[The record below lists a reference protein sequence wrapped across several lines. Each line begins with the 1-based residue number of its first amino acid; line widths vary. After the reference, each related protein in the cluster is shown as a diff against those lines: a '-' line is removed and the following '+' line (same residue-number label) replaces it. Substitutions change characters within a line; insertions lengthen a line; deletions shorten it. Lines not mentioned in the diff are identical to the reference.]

1 MATKPKKLDL
11 SGLRNKTGLS
21 GVQAGAD
28 QDKIIMLHPDE
39 IEAPKQ
45 VRVTFKRIKELR
57 ETIDAEEQQSPIIVG
72 PRKANGKHELYKGG
86 RRHLAAQIEP
96 VIKLKAIVDT
106 RDYSKI
112 PHEKILSQMVE
123 NIAREDLLPHE
134 IGRGYLE
141 ARMEAEAVGQK
152 LTNVAIAKRTGMSET
167 YVSQHISLATI
178 PDSLAQLIEDGITKD
193 IDLLNS
199 LRVLHGADPDTYE
212 AIIQRALKGEPLDR
226 AEVREAN
233 RIAKGGATPG
243 AGDSSP
249 PSSAGEGAQPPV
261 TDGATLKERAEPA
274 SVGDEEPAP
283 NAEKHSHAKD
293 FINEESDD
301 ETTADHPI
309 SNSDDQGVS
318 KSSSRRY
325 QAVSPADIIIFI
337 TVAND
342 KDMASGQLIT
352 DRVATDPS
360 KAWVSVLNERGEAQA
375 KLVDV
380 DCIQV
385 VSISART

>member
-1 MATKPKKLDL
+1 MAQKPKTLDL
-11 SGLRNKTGLS
+11 SGLRTKTGLS

-57 ETIDAEEQQSPIIVG
+57 DTIDAEEQQSPIIVG
-72 PRKANGKHELYKGG
+72 PRKPNGKYELYKGG
-86 RRHLAAQIEP
+86 RRHLAAQLEP
-96 VIKLKAIVDT
+96 VIKLKAIIDT
-106 RDYSKI
+106 KDYSKI

-123 NIAREDLLPHE
+123 NIAREELLPHE
-134 IGRGYLE
+134 IGRGYLA
-141 ARMEAEAVGQK
+141 ARQEAEAAGYK
-152 LTNVAIAKRTGMSET
+152 LTNVAIAKRTGMSES

-212 AIIQRALKGEPLDR
+212 QIVQRALKGEPLDR

-233 RIAKGGATPG
+233 RIAKGAATPG
-243 AGDSSP
+243 SGDSSK
-249 PSSAGEGAQPPV
+249 SNSAGQGAQPSEALMGGSSSAAEKID
-261 TDGATLKERAEPA
+261 DGAT
-274 SVGDEEPAP
+274 VG
-283 NAEKHSHAKD
+283 AEKHSHAKD
-293 FINEESDD
+293 LSSAESNDAPATNAPNQD
-301 ETTADHPI
+301 T
-309 SNSDDQGVS
+309 SNQPAS
-318 KSSSRRY
+318 KGSNRKY
-325 QAVSPADIIIFI
+325 QSVSPADIIIFVS
-337 TVAND
+337 VAND
-342 KDMASGQLIT
+342 KDMVSGQLIT

-360 KAWVSVLNERGEAQA
+360 KAWVSVLNDRGEAHA

>member
-1 MATKPKKLDL
+1 
-11 SGLRNKTGLS
+11 
-21 GVQAGAD
+21 
-28 QDKIIMLHPDE
+28 MLHPDE

-72 PRKANGKHELYKGG
+72 PRKPNGKHELYKGG
-86 RRHLAAQIEP
+86 RRHLAAQLEP

-106 RDYSKI
+106 KDYSKI

-141 ARMEAEAVGQK
+141 ARKEAEAVGQK

-167 YVSQHISLATI
+167 YVSQHISLASI
-178 PDSLAQLIEDGITKD
+178 PDSLAQLIENGITKD

-199 LRVLHGADPDTYE
+199 LRVLHGADPVIYE
-212 AIIQRALKGEPLDR
+212 EFVQRALNGESLDR

-233 RIAKGGATPG
+233 RVAKAASNPG

-249 PSSAGEGAQPPV
+249 PNTVGEGA
-261 TDGATLKERAEPA
+261 
-274 SVGDEEPAP
+274 PAP
-283 NAEKHSHAKD
+283 VGEGTDPKGEPERTSEGNGGSVPSAEKHSHAKGL
-293 FINEESDD
+293 INEEPDD
-301 ETTADHPI
+301 PVTDLSIH
-309 SNSDDQGVS
+309 NSDDQAVN
-318 KSSSRRY
+318 KSGGRKY
-325 QAVSPADIIIFI
+325 QTVSPGDIIIFI

-360 KAWVSVLNERGEAQA
+360 KAWVSILNDRGEAQA

>member
-1 MATKPKKLDL
+1 MANKPKTLDL
-11 SGLRNKTGLS
+11 SGLRTKTGLS

-57 ETIDAEEQQSPIIVG
+57 DTMDAEGQQSPVIVG
-72 PRKANGKHELYKGG
+72 PRKPNGKYELYKGG
-86 RRHLAAQIEP
+86 RRHLAAQLEP
-96 VIKLKAIVDT
+96 VIKLKAIIDT
-106 RDYSKI
+106 KDYSKI

-123 NIAREDLLPHE
+123 NIAREELLPHE
-134 IGRGYLE
+134 IGRGYLA
-141 ARMEAEAVGQK
+141 ARQEAEAAGQK
-152 LTNVAIAKRTGMSET
+152 LTNVAIAKRTGMSES

-199 LRVLHGADPDTYE
+199 LRVLHGAAPDTYDQ
-212 AIIQRALKGEPLDR
+212 IVQRALNGEPLDR

-233 RIAKGGATPG
+233 RIAKGGTVPG
-243 AGDSSP
+243 AADKRPSGSKGEGEKPPADLTETQTAEGDSN
-249 PSSAGEGAQPPV
+249 AGADQ
-261 TDGATLKERAEPA
+261 AM
-274 SVGDEEPAP
+274 
-283 NAEKHSHAKD
+283 EKHSHAKGPSED
-293 FINEESDD
+293 N
-301 ETTADHPI
+301 
-309 SNSDDQGVS
+309 SNHSPATKPDAAPGPEQAVGKGS
-318 KSSSRRY
+318 ARKY
-325 QAVSPADIIIFI
+325 QTVSPADIIIFV